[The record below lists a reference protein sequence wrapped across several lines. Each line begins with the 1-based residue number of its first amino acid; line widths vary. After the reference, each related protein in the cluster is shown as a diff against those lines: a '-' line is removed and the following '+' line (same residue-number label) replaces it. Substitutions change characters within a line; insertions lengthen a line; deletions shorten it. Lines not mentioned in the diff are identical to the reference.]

1 MGGDSQELGDLK
13 SGSRTY
19 ERETISDFLTS
30 PKLPGNKKLFFWG
43 EPFYVLP
50 KKLKSLVLDK

>member
-13 SGSRTY
+13 SGSPIY
-19 ERETISDFLTS
+19 ENGTISDFLIS
-30 PKLPGNKKLFFWG
+30 PNSLEIKSYSFWG

-50 KKLKSLVLDK
+50 KKLKGLVLDK